1 MEVPMF
7 KSLVFSLL
15 LTMSSLAY
23 SDASLED
30 LTISSVKITEVETPS
45 DLDSVSIDYFDKNVV
60 SEIGQV
66 IGVVDSLIAL
76 GKKIYPI
83 IEAGKPVLSSEL
95 PVTHVL
101 PKLENEVNDFDLTL
115 SMMENWQMPKSR
127 SYKVVYENIYGME
140 VISFTFTVHFQYGG
154 SYDGKGKYLTG
165 VFVSATEL
173 FVAWG
178 FEFSASTEVVSI
190 TNHGTLANPV
200 AGLSLKLSWAAK
212 TIVTESQSS
221 KVFHVTGNGL
231 IK

>member
-1 MEVPMF
+1 MF

-15 LTMSSLAY
+15 LTMSSLAF
-23 SDASLED
+23 SDPSREE
-30 LTISSVKITEVETPS
+30 LTITSVKITEVETPS
-45 DLDSVSIDYFDKNVV
+45 EFNPVTNDLFDKNVV
-60 SEIGQV
+60 SDIGQV

-83 IEAGKPVLSSEL
+83 IEAGKPIISSEL

-101 PKLENEVNDFDLTL
+101 PKRTNEVSDFDLTL
-115 SMMENWQMPKSR
+115 SMMENWQMPRSR
-127 SYKVVYENIYGME
+127 SYKVVYENLYGME
-140 VISFTFTVHFQYGG
+140 VVSFTFTVHFQYGG
-154 SYDGKGKYLTG
+154 SFEGKGKYLTG
-165 VFVSATEL
+165 VLVSATEL

-178 FEFSASTEVVSI
+178 FEFSASTEVVSV

-200 AGLSLKLSWAAK
+200 AGLSLRLSWNAK

-221 KVFHVTGNGL
+221 KVFHITGNGL

>member
-1 MEVPMF
+1 MF